1 MFGAMGP
8 RKGCNWKGMQIN
20 NGVFIKIEE
29 ARTFFYADMKD
40 PMYPENLMLQVIVE
54 ITK

>member
-1 MFGAMGP
+1 MFEAMGP
-8 RKGCNWKGMQIN
+8 RKGCNWKEMQIN

-40 PMYPENLMLQVIVE
+40 PVQPENLMLQVIE
-54 ITK
+54 ISK